1 MDVEPYLFIG
11 LYLFSFVDFMIT
23 EELQCVN
30 QYKEEHV
37 NNQNIH
43 NKQLNSET
51 IERTKE
57 GRRHEADDAWNRK
70 LSLIHI

>member
-30 QYKEEHV
+30 QYKEKHV

-43 NKQLNSET
+43 N
-51 IERTKE
+51 
-57 GRRHEADDAWNRK
+57 
-70 LSLIHI
+70 

>member
-23 EELQCVN
+23 EEKQCVN
-30 QYKEEHV
+30 QYESTIT
-37 NNQNIH
+37 NYLNIH

-51 IERTKE
+51 MEWTKGKE
-57 GRRHEADDAWNRK
+57 
-70 LSLIHI
+70 ST

>member
-30 QYKEEHV
+30 QYKEKHA

-43 NKQLNSET
+43 NK
-51 IERTKE
+51 
-57 GRRHEADDAWNRK
+57 
-70 LSLIHI
+70 